1 MSEVVVTIQQFR
13 TDFTEF
19 SDTQKYTDAL
29 LNRMLRTAKA
39 YVSTENFRVEPD
51 TRVLL
56 IELMMGHLITLYT
69 ADPSNIA
76 GSMASAVGAEI
87 SASVGSV
94 SVSRQAPIASDN
106 FEQWIQTTGYG
117 QQYWAILTAQNP
129 TGVFYYGNPRVFG
142 IR

>member
-1 MSEVVVTIQQFR
+1 MSEVVVTTSQFR
-13 TDFTEF
+13 TDFYEF
-19 SDTQKYTDAL
+19 ADTTKYPNAL
-29 LNRMLRTAKA
+29 VNRMLTMAQS
-39 YVSTENFRVEPD
+39 YISTINFRIKPE

-69 ADPSNIA
+69 SDPSNIA
-76 GSMASAVGAEI
+76 GSMSSAVGAEI

-117 QQYWAILTAQNP
+117 QQYWAMLTAQNP
-129 TGVFYYGNPRVFG
+129 TGVFYVGNPRVFG

>member
-19 SDTQKYTDAL
+19 GDTQKYTDGFL
-29 LNRMLRTAKA
+29 TRMLRTAKA
-39 YVSTENFRVEPD
+39 YVGTVNFRIEPD
-51 TRVLL
+51 IRVLL

-69 ADPSNIA
+69 ADPTGIA
-76 GSMASAVGAEI
+76 NSLATSAAEET

-94 SVSRQAPIASDN
+94 SVTRQTHIANDN
-106 FEQWIQTTGYG
+106 FEQWIQATGYG
-117 QQYWAILTAQNP
+117 QQYWGILSAQNP